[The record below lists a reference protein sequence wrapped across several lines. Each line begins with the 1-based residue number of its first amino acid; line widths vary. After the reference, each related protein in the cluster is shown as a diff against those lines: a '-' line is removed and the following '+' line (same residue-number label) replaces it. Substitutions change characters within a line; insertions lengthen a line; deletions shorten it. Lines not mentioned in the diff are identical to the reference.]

1 MLQAGH
7 IALITEIAGTGVL
20 PSGISQTA
28 WAKEIVMKYYKEV
41 SVLALVDQLI
51 KGVLVSVNRT
61 LFTVMNVLSIP
72 AFDGLANIVQRIVNF
87 SLTYID
93 ESVIAYTFRTGNEN
107 VFDAAKSGILVYCQ
121 SWKALLKNA
130 VMLTVLSYVFIPTS
144 YMKVSKCLFYKEEEK
159 KPGTT
164 MQWNK
169 REIRKHK

>member
-1 MLQAGH
+1 
-7 IALITEIAGTGVL
+7 
-20 PSGISQTA
+20 
-28 WAKEIVMKYYKEV
+28 MKYYKEV

-130 VMLTVLSYVFIPTS
+130 VMLTVLSYVFIIVTTIVFMIPLGVLAQFLPS
-144 YMKVSKCLFYKEEEK
+144 SWVLGKFFLFVMAFFLVCLRNGYYL
-159 KPGTT
+159 
-164 MQWNK
+164 
-169 REIRKHK
+169 IRWPVRQPC